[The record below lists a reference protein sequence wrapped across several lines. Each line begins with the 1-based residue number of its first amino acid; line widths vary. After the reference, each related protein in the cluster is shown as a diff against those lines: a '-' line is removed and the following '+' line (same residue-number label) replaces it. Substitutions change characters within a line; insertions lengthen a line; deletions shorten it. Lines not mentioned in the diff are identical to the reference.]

1 MNLLGNPNSFINCSL
16 DLHEGFFGL
25 LVKLTP
31 FLDGGN
37 ASIGSKEDGDWVNGL
52 LRWRLG
58 SSLGFLL
65 DGFNQLKHFRVWA
78 RAKVLHDDVYKA
90 G

>member
-1 MNLLGNPNSFINCSL
+1 MNLLGDPNSFINCSL
-16 DLHEGFFGL
+16 DLHERSLGL
-25 LVKLTP
+25 LVKLTS

-52 LRWRLG
+52 LRRFS
-58 SSLGFLL
+58 SSLGFFL
-65 DGFNQLKHFRVWA
+65 DSLDQWKHFRVWT
-78 RAKVLHDDVYKA
+78 RAKVLQDGVYKV